1 MAAPGSPIGRANQVH
16 PELVPPV
23 TPSQTRQD
31 RLNGEPVP
39 PDPWKKAIYQTFDDP
54 SYNKPAKVISV
65 GMMLII
71 MVSTLAFIFET
82 ELLVGGAFFDDREDA
97 SVSIR
102 PRRGQRA
109 CRPSPHRSLPPP
121 SPPPLRPLPPPT
133 PPHD

>member
-109 CRPSPHRSLPPP
+109 CPSPHRSLAGSQKYEFPADMILL
-121 SPPPLRPLPPPT
+121 SRCVA
-133 PPHD
+133 